1 MSTTPTRVDFPSGP
15 DGAVTV
21 AAYRWDPEGQ
31 PRGIVQIAHG
41 MGEHALRYAELAAA
55 LNADGWVVYAQDHR
69 GHGATLVEGQEPG
82 AIGAEGWTELV
93 ADLGRMGD
101 VARAAHPGLPL
112 VLVGHSM
119 GSFASQQHVLDH
131 SRDVDALVLT
141 GTAAIDL
148 LEPALD
154 LDGPIDLSAFNAPF
168 APARTDFD
176 WLSRDEAQVDA
187 YVADPLCGFGLDTE
201 AGRQMFLAALA
212 AGRPRAVGG
221 GPQGPA
227 GAHQR
232 GRARPRDRWRRA
244 VDGARRAAAGG
255 RARRRHAR
263 DMARWAPRGLQRDRP
278 RRGRRR
284 PAAAGSTTG
293 SAAERSRRRPGSR
306 ACSQACSAV
315 DVLGPVRR
323 HPVARARRGLVLG
336 VALRPAARGRPWAD
350 RSRSRRTSPRPARS
364 CG

>member
-21 AAYRWDPEGQ
+21 AAYRWDPEGE
-31 PRGIVQIAHG
+31 PRGIVQLAHG
-41 MGEHALRYAELAAA
+41 MGEHALRYADVAAA

-201 AGRQMFLAALA
+201 AGRQMFVSARPLADPERLAAVRKDLPVHISVGEHDPVTGGGALSTALAERLEA
-212 AGRPRAVGG
+212 AGLDDVTLVTWP
-221 GPQGPA
+221 
-227 GAHQR
+227 
-232 GRARPRDRWRRA
+232 
-244 VDGARRAAAGG
+244 GG
-255 RARRRHAR
+255 RHEVFNETDRDEVVADLRRWI
-263 DMARWAPRGLQRDRP
+263 DDRV
-278 RRGRRR
+278 
-284 PAAAGSTTG
+284 
-293 SAAERSRRRPGSR
+293 SR
-306 ACSQACSAV
+306 
-315 DVLGPVRR
+315 
-323 HPVARARRGLVLG
+323 
-336 VALRPAARGRPWAD
+336 
-350 RSRSRRTSPRPARS
+350 
-364 CG
+364 